1 MSISNY
7 NVSFSCER
15 ASPFIPAWAE
25 SLFPEDDSLWQ
36 QAERYDPYA
45 AELAEVWAALAKAP
59 LYMGTVSD
67 QVCNLD
73 RSIRNPAIWSPWTA
87 HASVP
92 IKNKL
97 LDEWYR
103 PYHENLL
110 HALGLQLAKGR
121 QVLHL
126 SLRSCATDEPLSLL
140 NLQYSTSHAEEKHVA
155 CAWQSVL
162 RREQSAF
169 CLRRNSPKY
178 GHADSLTTTLRE
190 HFGRKDFLSIGVH
203 CSRDK
208 KPAEQ
213 AQVLHTALKKVL
225 QNLWR

>member
-1 MSISNY
+1 MNISNY
-7 NVSFSCER
+7 SVSFSCER
-15 ASPFIPAWAE
+15 ASPFIPAWVE
-25 SLFPEDDSLWQ
+25 SLFQEDDSLWQ
-36 QAERYDPYA
+36 RAEQYDPYA
-45 AELAEVWAALAKAP
+45 VKLAEAWASIAKAP
-59 LYMGTVSD
+59 LHLGTLSD

-73 RSIRNPAIWSPWTA
+73 RSVRNPAIWSPWTA
-87 HASVP
+87 HASTS

-103 PYHENLL
+103 PYHANLV
-110 HALGLQLAKGR
+110 HAIDRQLVKGR

-126 SLRSCATDEPLSLL
+126 SIRSSAIDAPLPLL
-140 NLQYSTSHAEEKHVA
+140 NLQYSTNHAEEKHVA

-162 RREQSAF
+162 RREQAAF

-178 GHADSLTTTLRE
+178 GHADSITTTLRE
-190 HFGRKDFLSIGVH
+190 HFDRQDFLSIGVH

-208 KPAEQ
+208 DPMEQ
-213 AQVLHTALKKVL
+213 AQVLHAALKKVL